1 VRVMLKMMRT
11 KRKEGKGKAM
21 RKRNEKKKK

>member
-1 VRVMLKMMRT
+1 MRVMLKMMRT

-21 RKRNEKKKK
+21 GKENEKRKK

>member
-1 VRVMLKMMRT
+1 MLKMMRT

>member
-1 VRVMLKMMRT
+1 MLKMMRT

-21 RKRNEKKKK
+21 GKENEKRKK